1 MLFPTI
7 CIGHRTRSPYITV
20 QNQCRELK
28 VENQVADSM
37 RRKRI
42 NTFRPAAP
50 MHKEATFGPQRRED
64 YFLRRTSEMR
74 MRNAQDAGGATT
86 KARAKPGKYLTFFL
100 SNEEYGAEILKIR
113 EIIGLMD
120 ITVLPMTNSYVK
132 GVINLRGKVIPV
144 IDLRL
149 KFGMPEVDYTKETC
163 IIVVAVKDTMVGVV
177 VDTVSEV
184 VDINGGEIE
193 PSPELGSDVNTE
205 YILGI
210 GKVKGETKILLDMD
224 AVLDTDDMILDAS
237 DVDSLELEMAGV
249 GAEAVV

>member
-1 MLFPTI
+1 
-7 CIGHRTRSPYITV
+7 
-20 QNQCRELK
+20 
-28 VENQVADSM
+28 
-37 RRKRI
+37 
-42 NTFRPAAP
+42 
-50 MHKEATFGPQRRED
+50 
-64 YFLRRTSEMR
+64 MR
-74 MRNAQDAGGATT
+74 MRHAQGTGGTLT
-86 KARAKPGKYLTFFL
+86 QARAKPGKYLTFFL

-120 ITVLPMTNSYVK
+120 ITVLPMTNNYVK

-184 VDINGGEIE
+184 VDINTGEIE

-224 AVLDTDDMILDAS
+224 AVLDTDDMILEATSSAGLDM
-237 DVDSLELEMAGV
+237 EMAGMGV
-249 GAEAVV
+249 EAAV